1 MTEQQTKSPKLPHSW
16 GIANWPTHIVPNTPE
31 RARYFV
37 RENRRALFRSGAPRR
52 IEAAQ
57 GTSNTR
63 GGTMSGP
70 APIAAQ
76 RS

>member
-52 IEAAQ
+52 IEAA
-57 GTSNTR
+57 
-63 GGTMSGP
+63 
-70 APIAAQ
+70 
-76 RS
+76 